1 MRFMR
6 WISLLGIAGSLAI
19 GLSTAQAA
27 STQQQAVGEIC
38 VRAFNDINGDG
49 TYTSPDEPLL
59 GNVTF
64 ILSNET
70 GRLGSYKTDG
80 TEVEA
85 YCFGNLAV
93 GQYTVQARPDVNK
106 VKGKP
111 TTPGQWVVPLVA
123 LAILS
128 TALVL
133 AYRVVTGAFAAEKEP
148 AAAPEHQEN
157 FAFYRVGE
165 QEAMKTIEDAL
176 EIRRRILLAYEAAER
191 EPDPARRFHHFP
203 SSSDRREDCGAEH
216 DAILAVRACLGAVA
230 RNRGRVLPVRRR
242 RWRGSLITVR

>member
-80 TEVEA
+80 TEVDA

-111 TTPGQWVVPLVA
+111 TTPGQWVVPLAGGAQYDIAYGVDLGGQPEGGQANGGSVTSSGMSPVGRIALGLLGVA
-123 LAILS
+123 VLGVAGYMAYMIL
-128 TALVL
+128 
-133 AYRVVTGAFAAEKEP
+133 
-148 AAAPEHQEN
+148 
-157 FAFYRVGE
+157 
-165 QEAMKTIEDAL
+165 
-176 EIRRRILLAYEAAER
+176 RR
-191 EPDPARRFHHFP
+191 AR
-203 SSSDRREDCGAEH
+203 SA
-216 DAILAVRACLGAVA
+216 
-230 RNRGRVLPVRRR
+230 
-242 RWRGSLITVR
+242 